1 DNKKVFKRDEKSDIY
16 SLGMLLWEL
25 TSGVPPSYQTL
36 NNLSKTTDNFKMQN
50 KIDKLSNLSAKLS
63 KIYIDLTNNGSE
75 FIQISKLIKEI
86 IVKHQETPQRMFEYL
101 CENQDNDLDSCILG
115 FFYLEGIGTS
125 EDYKDA
131 FNMFEKTANQIS
143 IAKFYLGECFRC
155 GYGTEKNLKSAITWY
170 EKAEADGHAR
180 SINALGLSFDYFNKS
195 YEMGYIPSCN
205 NLGNCYEFGRGTKT
219 NKEKAFK
226 YYLKAA
232 TQNFSSSKY
241 NVAECYK
248 NGIGIEKNLD
258 EAE

>member
-1 DNKKVFKRDEKSDIY
+1 
-16 SLGMLLWEL
+16 
-25 TSGVPPSYQTL
+25 TL

-180 SINALGLSFDYFNKS
+180 SINALGLC
-195 YEMGYIPSCN
+195 YIKEIGVNMTEIKHLIILTNHMKWVIS
-205 NLGNCYEFGRGTKT
+205 LHAIIWEIVTSSEEEQKQTKKKHS
-219 NKEKAFK
+219 NII
-226 YYLKAA
+226 LKLQPK
-232 TQNFSSSKY
+232 TF
-241 NVAECYK
+241 
-248 NGIGIEKNLD
+248 LL
-258 EAE
+258 